1 MLASLE
7 QFEPFCNL
15 NCVRTEMSSEMFR
28 YAFHRKFEFSEGCLA
43 QQREKQGLLAVITL
57 PSLMLFATQ

>member
-1 MLASLE
+1 
-7 QFEPFCNL
+7 
-15 NCVRTEMSSEMFR
+15 MSSEMFR